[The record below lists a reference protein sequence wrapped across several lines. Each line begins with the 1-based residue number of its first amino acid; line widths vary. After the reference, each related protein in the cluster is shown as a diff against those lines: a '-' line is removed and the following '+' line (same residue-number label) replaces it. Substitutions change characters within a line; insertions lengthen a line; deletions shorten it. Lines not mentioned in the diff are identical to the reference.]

1 MNGLL
6 DEQTAHFVS
15 EHRRDDVRTLALSAS
30 RYPGVDMPR
39 ALEQIAGWQMLE
51 RKVPSWA
58 AVEGLLLPPK
68 LPLEQCSSQ
77 ATATYKA
84 RLVGS
89 GKSLAD
95 LTGGLGIDCTFMGQA
110 FEQVTYVER
119 QEWLCRLARH
129 NFPLLGLRQAEV
141 TCGDA
146 AEMLDGLPPVDCIFL
161 DPARRDSRGGKVVA
175 VADCEP
181 DVSLLE
187 PRLLAK
193 ARRVL
198 VKLSPMLDLALAL
211 HTLRHV
217 AEAHVVAVDGECKE
231 LLLLLR
237 SGETAVEADDVPVHC
252 VNLASA
258 TGDFLSP
265 PFVFTR
271 RSEQAAGCH
280 YAVVPRAY
288 LYEPDASL
296 LKAGA
301 FRSVAVAYGL
311 EGLHPNSHL
320 YTSDSSKEGFPGR
333 VFRVEGCAGFG
344 KRELTSLLGGLRR
357 ANLTVRNFPAS
368 VAELRRRL
376 KLAEGGT
383 DYLFA
388 TTLADGRKAL
398 LRCTKA

>member
-146 AEMLDGLPPVDCIFL
+146 AEMLDSLPPVDCIFL
-161 DPARRDSRGGKVVA
+161 DPARLA
-175 VADCEP
+175 NPADPAEP
-181 DVSLLE
+181 PE
-187 PRLLAK
+187 
-193 ARRVL
+193 
-198 VKLSPMLDLALAL
+198 
-211 HTLRHV
+211 
-217 AEAHVVAVDGECKE
+217 
-231 LLLLLR
+231 
-237 SGETAVEADDVPVHC
+237 VEAY
-252 VNLASA
+252 LERMTA
-258 TGDFLSP
+258 T
-265 PFVFTR
+265 
-271 RSEQAAGCH
+271 A
-280 YAVVPRAY
+280 
-288 LYEPDASL
+288 
-296 LKAGA
+296 
-301 FRSVAVAYGL
+301 
-311 EGLHPNSHL
+311 
-320 YTSDSSKEGFPGR
+320 
-333 VFRVEGCAGFG
+333 
-344 KRELTSLLGGLRR
+344 
-357 ANLTVRNFPAS
+357 AS
-368 VAELRRRL
+368 VIGAEDAL
-376 KLAEGGT
+376 GT
-383 DYLFA
+383 LEKGKYADAAVYDQNQLSMSIREFA
-388 TTLADGRKAL
+388 DAAPYMIIVNGKIVLSSMMEVIK
-398 LRCTKA
+398 